1 MAEPTPDPQQ
11 LERRILAIMAT
22 DVVGYSRQME
32 ADEAGT
38 IARVTAIQKEVIA
51 PLLARH
57 RGRLIKLIGDGTLSV
72 FDSVVDAV
80 ACAAAIQAAMRERQP
95 DAKSPVPASLRV
107 GVNLGDV
114 VLLDNDVYGDG
125 VNVAA
130 RLESICDPGGVM
142 VSGTVYDQLHGKTEL
157 PLEFAGEQQVK
168 NIKRPVRS
176 YRLAIDGV
184 RRVRRRPVLPWRQL
198 AAAMAVALVAA
209 GGWWA
214 WSTFGAPPANA
225 SIAVLPFDNLG
236 DDPATSR
243 LADGITEDLITEL
256 TRFPGID
263 VIAREATK
271 GYRGAEVDVRSVA
284 RDLHVQF
291 VLDGSIQRQG
301 EAFRITAQLIEA
313 GAARDVWSER
323 WEMTGSDLFEV
334 QSEVAAAVA
343 SQLAS
348 PYSGRIPAL
357 ERAAAKRRPP
367 KSLSAYDLY
376 LLGMEE
382 VNRSTRAGYE
392 TAILMFRRS
401 LAADPTF
408 GRAWTGLA
416 TAYAGLAEIEGY
428 PEPLVTEREA
438 AARKAVELDPADA
451 QAHAALATYYMDAG
465 DTARA
470 EAEFDKALALNPGS
484 ADLLA
489 IYAGW
494 ASGFGEPDAGVAAAK
509 RAMRLN
515 PDVQPWA
522 VYNFAYA
529 YFMAGRYEDALRQFD
544 RMPRDAYTPSTFVYR
559 AATLGMLGRDDVK
572 AATADALA
580 ALPGVTIETFA
591 ASYWAS
597 SRERLVEAMRAAGF
611 PACASANQ
619 VAITPGLVRLPE
631 CVTS

>member
-1 MAEPTPDPQQ
+1 MADPSPDPQQ

-95 DAKSPVPASLRV
+95 DEKNPVPASLRV

-114 VLLDNDVYGDG
+114 ALLDNDVYGDG

-142 VSGTVYDQLHGKTEL
+142 VSGTVYDQLHGKTDL
-157 PLEFAGEQQVK
+157 PLEFAGEQLVK

-198 AAAMAVALVAA
+198 AAALALVVLAA
-209 GGWWA
+209 GGWWT
-214 WSTFGAPPANA
+214 WSSFVAPPANA
-225 SIAVLPFDNLG
+225 AIAVLPFDNLG
-236 DDPATSR
+236 GDPATDR
-243 LADGITEDLITEL
+243 LADGITEDVITEL
-256 TRFPGID
+256 TRFSGID

-271 GYRGAEVDVRSVA
+271 RYRGVEVDVRSVG
-284 RDLHVQF
+284 RDLRVQF

-301 EAFRITAQLIEA
+301 EAFRITAQLIDA
-313 GAARDVWSER
+313 VAARELWSER
-323 WEMTGSDLFEV
+323 WQLSGTDLFAV
-334 QSEVAAAVA
+334 QSEVAEAVA

-357 ERAAAKRRPP
+357 ERAAAKRKPP
-367 KSLSAYDLY
+367 ASLTAYDLY

-392 TAILMFRRS
+392 TAVLMFRRS
-401 LAADPTF
+401 LTADPTF

-428 PEPLVTEREA
+428 PDEVVAEREA
-438 AARKAVELDPADA
+438 AARKAVELDPGDA
-451 QAHAALATYYMDAG
+451 QAHAALATDYMDAG
-465 DTARA
+465 ETARA

-494 ASGFGEPDAGVAAAK
+494 ASGFGEPDAGVAAAE

-611 PACASANQ
+611 PVCASANQ
-619 VAITPGLVRLPE
+619 VATMPGLVRLPE